1 VSDRTIDCGADS
13 FTVSGSGWAPGQTV
27 QIFFAGDQVGSATP
41 DAQGDFSV
49 QVDSPD
55 APSGTH
61 TLRAEQGGN
70 SASAQVTCTGDGAVG
85 AAGAG
90 GIAFTGANIMTALLI
105 LIGLLAAGALTLAY
119 GRRRGNAAH

>member
-1 VSDRTIDCGADS
+1 VR
-13 FTVSGSGWAPGQTV
+13 
-27 QIFFAGDQVGSATP
+27 IFFAGEQIGTATP
-41 DAQGDFSV
+41 NNQGDFSV
-49 QVDSPD
+49 QLSSPD

-61 TLRAEQGGN
+61 TLRAEQGAN
-70 SASAQVTCTGDGAVG
+70 SASAQVTCTGGGAVG

-105 LIGLLAAGALTLAY
+105 LLGLLAAGALTLAY